1 MKKSFTIHRVTY
13 VRLYLR
19 MCALFMPGWSE
30 NMFLKI
36 MKRKSLCC
44 AKLLLFTI
52 LKIPEI
58 RQHITEITQI
68 FHLQQLP
75 ESRHIRNTG
84 QSWSVT
90 QLNKSHQI
98 TTEEDQMVSSLYQ
111 SVVLWSSLLSP
122 WLPWADPVIGVTKLW
137 QLFNQ
142 SSHLALLSWSE

>member
-1 MKKSFTIHRVTY
+1 
-13 VRLYLR
+13 
-19 MCALFMPGWSE
+19 
-30 NMFLKI
+30 MFLKI

-98 TTEEDQMVSSLYQ
+98 TTEEDQMVSSLYLSVVVWSSLVYL

-142 SSHLALLSWSE
+142 SSHLALLS